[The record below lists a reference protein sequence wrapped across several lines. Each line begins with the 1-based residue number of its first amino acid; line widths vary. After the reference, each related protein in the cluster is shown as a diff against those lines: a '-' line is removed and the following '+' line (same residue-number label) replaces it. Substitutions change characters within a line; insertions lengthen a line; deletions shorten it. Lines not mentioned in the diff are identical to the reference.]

1 MRFNGWWK
9 LWPSASR
16 KSRRR
21 VASGSS
27 LKRAADVASPDPT
40 QCVELLE
47 QRQLLTADFVDP
59 NPSPY
64 NAFGTTIVP
73 LSTGNVVVTSP
84 YADVGGTDTGAVYL
98 FNGTTGELI
107 SSLFGSTTRDFA
119 NTEITQ
125 LSNGNFVVASPSWD
139 NGLAV
144 DAGAVA

>member
-1 MRFNGWWK
+1 M
-9 LWPSASR
+9 
-16 KSRRR
+16 
-21 VASGSS
+21 
-27 LKRAADVASPDPT
+27 
-40 QCVELLE
+40 
-47 QRQLLTADFVDP
+47 
-59 NPSPY
+59 
-64 NAFGTTIVP
+64 
-73 LSTGNVVVTSP
+73 VTSP

-144 DAGAVA
+144 DAGAVTWGSGMIGVARRGTTC